1 MIIMKSYIL
10 GIMMILG
17 VSVGYAQSSIKWLSD
32 EFNFG
37 AFKEDSGLV
46 TCQFKGVNVSDEHV
60 AIIRA
65 RATCG
70 CTTPQYSSSAFAPGD
85 TITVTVSYDPEG
97 RPGRFMKK
105 VYIKNSNDDEQSELR
120 IRGVVIAGEE
130 TLKGRYPI
138 DCGKLRLQN
147 DMVAMGELLRGKA
160 KAVFLSVYNH
170 TTDTIVPHL
179 ENIPSY
185 IKSAITPSIV
195 PPGEQS
201 SISIHYDAFYC
212 EKWGVVNDSITLITD
227 SQDARKVTI
236 DITANIV
243 PNFSKMTPGERIN
256 APLIS
261 IATSSID
268 FGRIVRDG
276 GVITKEFIVK
286 NEGENP
292 LLIHRVYSLD
302 DGVEVNISKT
312 KLKKGKSAKVNVKV
326 DPAKCKEEIL
336 NATVRFVAN
345 DPTNYQPSVRLVG
358 EIR

>member
-1 MIIMKSYIL
+1 MKNYIL

-17 VSVGYAQSSIKWLSD
+17 VSVGYAQNSIKWLSD

-37 AFKEDSGLV
+37 AFQEDSGYV
-46 TCQFKGVNVSDEHV
+46 TCQFKGVNVSDEPV

-70 CTTPQYSSSAFAPGD
+70 CTTPEYSSSAFAPGD

-120 IRGVVIAGEE
+120 IRGVVIASES

-138 DCGKLRLQN
+138 DCGKLKLQN
-147 DMVAMGELLRGKA
+147 DMVAIGELLRGKA
-160 KAVFLSVYNH
+160 KAQFLSIYNH
-170 TTDTIVPHL
+170 TTDTIVPRL

-185 IKSAITPSIV
+185 IKSAITPSVV

-212 EKWGVVNDSITLITD
+212 EKWGIVNDSITLITD
-227 SQDARKVTI
+227 AQGGREITI
-236 DITANIV
+236 DVTANIV

-268 FGRIVRDG
+268 FGRIARDG
-276 GVITKEFIVK
+276 GIIAKVFTVK

-292 LLIHRVYSLD
+292 LLIHRAYSLD
-302 DGVEVNISKT
+302 EGVEVNIAKT
-312 KLKKGKSAKVNVKV
+312 KLKKGKSTKVIVRV
-326 DPAKCKEEIL
+326 DPTKCHGEIL

-345 DPTNYQPSVRLVG
+345 DPTNYQPIVRVVG
-358 EIR
+358 EII